1 MPHRLVSVA
10 ILVLWAIAA
19 GSLFTRDM
27 LPNLLVGAPP
37 DLRTIALDDDTRP
50 TRWTLMVASM
60 NRKVDP
66 KALGKVVTRTEHQ
79 RDGWFHFSSEAWI
92 DSGALLKGTALESVQ
107 GEQIEVSGD
116 YDVDPSGNLDHFR
129 CRVRF
134 QGSRQD
140 LVNLSGKLT
149 RTGLAISSRGPLPW
163 LNWTREYPYEPRGM
177 VQGTLSPMGRM
188 PNLHVGQRWES
199 RVVSPLTGQVQTGR
213 VEVVGKASILWD
225 NNPVST
231 LEVVTR
237 VGPMSAKT
245 WVRPGDGLVLRQEIP
260 LPMIMLRLDRVPDDA
275 GTPPLIEGPLR

>member
-10 ILVLWAIAA
+10 ILVIWAIAA
-19 GSLFTRDM
+19 GSLFTRDV
-27 LPNLLVGAPP
+27 LPNLLVGTPP
-37 DLRTIALDDDTRP
+37 DLRTIALADDTRP
-50 TRWTLMVASM
+50 TRWTLMVAS
-60 NRKVDP
+60 NDP
-66 KALGKVVTRTEHQ
+66 KADPRAVGKTVTRTEHQ

-92 DSGALLKGTALESVQ
+92 DSGELLRGTPLESAQ

-116 YDVDPSGNLDHFR
+116 YDIDPSGNLDHFR
-129 CRVRF
+129 CWVRF
-134 QGSRQD
+134 QGSRRD
-140 LVNLSGKLT
+140 LLSLSGKLT
-149 RTGLAISSRGPLPW
+149 KTGLAVQSRGPLPW
-163 LNWTREYPYEPRGM
+163 LNWTKEYPYKSRDM

-225 NNPVST
+225 NNPVTT

-245 WVRPGDGLVLRQEIP
+245 WVRPRDGLVLRQEIP
-260 LPMIMLRLDRVPDDA
+260 LPMIMLRLDRVPDDVA
-275 GTPPLIEGPLR
+275 PTALNGRASR